1 MSVIWK
7 GFSAF
12 QIVQLVLYLWH
23 GGSIMPGPFGEIC
36 TGCLS
41 QSELSL
47 KLHSL
52 SSSLFINWHH
62 NTFPTCFLRSR
73 SQISLYGL
81 ERIPFSWKF
90 RKINKKEGNK
100 ISVLRVRKSGM
111 IFPLEFGLVLQST
124 LSRKNWKLIYFPSD
138 LIQVILRANQ
148 LILSFIKILFWRA
161 LYNNLLVL
169 LLFLENY
176 V

>member
-81 ERIPFSWKF
+81 KLIPFSWKF
-90 RKINKKEGNK
+90 RKTKSKRGEQNISFAGPKIWNDLPLGIRSCFTVDSFKKKLKTHLFSFWPDPRNFE
-100 ISVLRVRKSGM
+100 SKS
-111 IFPLEFGLVLQST
+111 T
-124 LSRKNWKLIYFPSD
+124 YF
-138 LIQVILRANQ
+138 
-148 LILSFIKILFWRA
+148 
-161 LYNNLLVL
+161 
-169 LLFLENY
+169 FLC
-176 V
+176 